1 MTNKLKN
8 TIINAT
14 VTSREDQ
21 TSDIAVFELSAADGS
36 SLPNFEAGAHID
48 VILTPDFIRQ
58 YSISNAPGSKNY
70 RLGIL
75 NDPNSRGGSKHIH
88 TELKVGTNLQISIPR
103 NHFPLEMQAEHSIL
117 IGGGIG
123 ITPIISMAYAL
134 KERNKSFEVHY
145 CSRSEDKA
153 AFLDE
158 LKSEF
163 GDKLILHFDDAGE
176 TNRLNLSQLKSTSK
190 LGTHIYI
197 CGPSGFMDWVIGQA
211 KSAALPEKQIHFEYF
226 NAEVDISGEVFEVYA
241 KTSDVTVQVAA
252 NESIATAL
260 KAAGVKVKMSCEEG
274 VCGTCICDVLEGTPD
289 HRDHFLTE
297 EEREDNDQIALC
309 CSRAK
314 SGRLVVD
321 I

>member
-1 MTNKLKN
+1 MTSNLKN
-8 TIINAT
+8 TLINTT
-14 VTSREDQ
+14 VTFREDQ
-21 TSDIAVFELSAADGS
+21 TSDIAVFDLAAVDGG
-36 SLPNFEAGAHID
+36 SLPDFEAGAHID
-48 VILTPDFIRQ
+48 VVLSPDLIRQ

-75 NDPNSRGGSKHIH
+75 KDPNSRGGSKYIH
-88 TELKVGTNLQISIPR
+88 AELKAGSNLQISVPR
-103 NHFPLEMQAEHSIL
+103 NHFPLEMQAEHSLL

-134 KERNKSFEVHY
+134 KRKNKSFEVHY

-176 TNRLNLSQLKSTSK
+176 ASRLDLSKLKSTSQP
-190 LGTHIYI
+190 GTHIYI
-197 CGPSGFMDWVIGQA
+197 CGPGGFMDWVIGQA
-211 KSAALPEKQIHFEYF
+211 KATGLSEKQIHFEYF

-241 KTSDVTVQVAA
+241 KASDVTVQIAA

-260 KAAGVKVKMSCEEG
+260 KAAGVKVQMSCEEG
-274 VCGTCICDVLEGTPD
+274 VCGTCICDVLEGIPD

-309 CSRAK
+309 CSRSK
-314 SGRLVVD
+314 SGRLIVD